1 MEENIT
7 MSQKELLRIK
17 VLSKVL
23 EGTMKQVIAANLL
36 NLTTVHINR
45 IIQQARK
52 TNIYQALAH
61 KNRGNPSNRKLS
73 NKLVNKI
80 VSLYKKKYYDFGPT
94 FACEKLLEIH
104 NVSISK
110 ESLRHILINHQIPY
124 PARKAKSTAKCHV
137 WRERK
142 HNFGQMIQLD
152 GSHHRWF
159 ENRLDQE
166 ICLMIYID
174 DATND
179 LFARFY
185 EYEGIFPALDSLK
198 RFVKKYG
205 IPRSI
210 YADKHSTY
218 KTTRQPSHEELL
230 KAERAKTQFAKVC
243 ASLRIELIPA
253 HSPQAKGRVERS
265 AETLQDRLIKELRL
279 NNISSIPKANAFLDN
294 IFLPNFNRKFKKR
307 PKSSISLFEPVPK
320 NFDYKWTFV
329 ISEHRTISSD
339 FTISWKN
346 RLFLLL
352 NRSITMKRKKVLVKQ
367 ALDGDLQFATKDK
380 IIRVHEITE
389 KDLQRA
395 KHNQKQLAK
404 LAKHCNYKKA
414 KKSWMD
420 KYYIATNRSFYS

>member
-7 MSQKELLRIK
+7 MSQKELSRIK
-17 VLSKVL
+17 ILSKVL
-23 EGTMKQVIAANLL
+23 EGTMKQVIASNLL
-36 NLTTVHINR
+36 NLTPRHVNR
-45 IIQQARK
+45 IIKTARR
-52 TNIYQALAH
+52 TNIYHALVH
-61 KNRGNPSNRKLS
+61 KNRGNPSNRKFS

-80 VSLYKKKYYDFGPT
+80 LSLYKKKYYDFGPT
-94 FACEKLLEIH
+94 FAVEKLLECH
-104 NVSISK
+104 NINICK
-110 ESLRHILINHQIPY
+110 ETMRNILINHQIPY
-124 PARKAKSTAKCHV
+124 PSRKSKSNAKCHI

-174 DATND
+174 DATNE

-185 EYEGIFPALDSLK
+185 EYEGVFPALDSLK

-218 KTTRQPSHEELL
+218 KTTRQPSVDELL
-230 KAERAKTQFAKVC
+230 RVEKAKTQFAKVC
-243 ASLRIELIPA
+243 SSLGIELIPA
-253 HSPQAKGRVERS
+253 NSPQAKGRVERS

-279 NNISSIPKANAFLDN
+279 NNISSIQKANHFLDN
-294 IFLPNFNRKFKKR
+294 TFLPNFNLKFRKL
-307 PKSSISLFEPVPK
+307 PKNPESLFEPVPK
-320 NFDYKWTFV
+320 DFDYKWTFV
-329 ISEHRTISSD
+329 LSEPRTISND
-339 FTISWKN
+339 FTISWYN

-352 NRSITMKRKKVLVKQ
+352 NRSITMKLKKILVKQ
-367 ALDGDLQFATKDK
+367 ALDGDLQFSTKHK
-380 IIRVHEITE
+380 ILRFKEITD
-389 KDLQRA
+389 KDLYRA
-395 KHNQKQLAK
+395 KYNQKQLAK
-404 LAKHCNYKKA
+404 LAKHCNFKKA

-420 KYYIATNRSFYS
+420 KYYIATNRSFYT